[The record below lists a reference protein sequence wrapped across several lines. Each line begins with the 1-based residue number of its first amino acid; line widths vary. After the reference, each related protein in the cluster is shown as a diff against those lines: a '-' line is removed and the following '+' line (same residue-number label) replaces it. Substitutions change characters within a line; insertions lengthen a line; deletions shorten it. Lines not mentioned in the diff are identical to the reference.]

1 MSFKIRLNNINVPT
15 GNQYK
20 VFYKLNVRTPGNVT
34 SQGDVN
40 WGTLYGTYT
49 GGTTTNVEI
58 DFLPIIASPFGKQHW
73 FKILDTVTGSYIIEN
88 IYIHEYEYYYYCDHC
103 CDFSGGTASFVI
115 YDVTNTPT
123 PTPTSTSTPTPT
135 ATNTPT
141 PTPTPTP
148 TSTATP
154 IPPTATPTPTSI
166 PPTATPTPTPTATNT
181 PTPTPTL
188 PVTGLVW
195 ATTNNVSGST
205 ECADAG
211 WVISNGNLSIRY
223 NISDSAN
230 CGGTCGLT
238 QIGTATATITVGGF
252 DTNLGLNFVGSGE
265 SQDAGF
271 EKISFKL
278 DNTLIASATSQDLNG
293 QCAMVPVIQTYAVA
307 PPYLLLAGTVH
318 TLLIEFTTN
327 DPQFHVDGF
336 YQANLSFT

>member
-1 MSFKIRLNNINVPT
+1 MSFKIRLNNISVPT
-15 GNQYK
+15 GNQFK
-20 VFYKLNVRTPGNVT
+20 VFYKLNSRTPGNVT

-123 PTPTSTSTPTPT
+123 PTPSPT

-141 PTPTPTP
+141 PTATSTPTNTPTP
-148 TSTATP
+148 TSTN
-154 IPPTATPTPTSI
+154 TPTPTV
-166 PPTATPTPTPTATNT
+166 TATNT

-195 ATTNNVSGST
+195 ATTNNVSGT
-205 ECADAG
+205 TQCADAG

-223 NISDSAN
+223 NISDSSN
-230 CGGTCGLT
+230 CGGTCDLT

-252 DTNLGLNFVGSGE
+252 DTYLGLNFVGSGE

-293 QCAMVPVIQTYAVA
+293 NCVMVPVVQTYAVA

-318 TLLIEFTTN
+318 TLLIEFTTA

>member
-1 MSFKIRLNNINVPT
+1 LNS
-15 GNQYK
+15 
-20 VFYKLNVRTPGNVT
+20 RTPGNVT

-88 IYIHEYEYYYYCDHC
+88 IYIHEYEYYYFCDHC
-103 CDFSGGTASFVI
+103 CDFSGGTATYFESCDFSGGTAT
-115 YDVTNTPT
+115 YYQPPTNTPT
-123 PTPTSTSTPTPT
+123 PTS
-135 ATNTPT
+135 TNTPT
-141 PTPTPTP
+141 PTVT
-148 TSTATP
+148 
-154 IPPTATPTPTSI
+154 I
-166 PPTATPTPTPTATNT
+166 TNT

-195 ATTNNVSGST
+195 ATTNNVSGAT
-205 ECADAG
+205 QCADAG

-223 NISDSAN
+223 NISDSVN
-230 CGGTCGLT
+230 CGGTCDLT

-252 DTNLGLNFVGSGE
+252 DTYLGLNFVGSGE
-265 SQDAGF
+265 SQDAGY

-293 QCAMVPVIQTYAVA
+293 NCVMVQVLQTYNVA

-327 DPQFHVDGF
+327 DPQYHVDGF

>member
-1 MSFKIRLNNINVPT
+1 MSFKIRLNNINVPS
-15 GNQYK
+15 GNEFK
-20 VFYKLNVRTPGNVT
+20 VFYKLDSRTPGSVAF
-34 SQGDVN
+34 QGDLN

-49 GGTTTNVEI
+49 GGTTTSVEI
-58 DFLPIIASPFGKQHW
+58 DFLPIISNPFGKQHW

-88 IYIHEYEYYYYCDHC
+88 IYIHDYEYYRYCDHC
-103 CDFSGGTASFVI
+103 CDFSGGTATFTEYSVTSTPTPTS
-115 YDVTNTPT
+115 TNTPT
-123 PTPTSTSTPTPT
+123 PTPTATNTATPTPT
-135 ATNTPT
+135 ATV
-141 PTPTPTP
+141 
-148 TSTATP
+148 
-154 IPPTATPTPTSI
+154 
-166 PPTATPTPTPTATNT
+166 TNT

-195 ATTNNVSGST
+195 ATTNNVSGAT
-205 ECADAG
+205 QCADAG

-230 CGGTCGLT
+230 CGGTCDLT

-252 DTNLGLNFVGSGE
+252 DTYLGLNFVGSGE

-293 QCAMVPVIQTYAVA
+293 NCVMVPVVQTYAVA

-318 TLLIEFTTN
+318 TLLIEFTTA